1 MSVGLAPVRTLSSH
15 LLSKSTCYL
24 MYIFIIIHDQKDRG
38 FQDSL
43 RSLQSYQSG
52 KQGKEAEQTGTRN
65 NKILSNLHISTD

>member
-52 KQGKEAEQTGTRN
+52 NPGSTTEKRN
-65 NKILSNLHISTD
+65 N